1 MNKIHCVG
9 YKKPSFCRLPVI
21 FRLVTSGF
29 HTYSFKL
36 ISRYEC
42 TFCIFIFFNKFI
54 YFAII
59 IYIMAYSLNN
69 FFFFLIF
76 DDVIDFLFNFAVAEE
91 LNDILLHQ

>member
-42 TFCIFIFFNKFI
+42 V
-54 YFAII
+54 YFQQ
-59 IYIMAYSLNN
+59 IYIFSNYY
-69 FFFFLIF
+69 IY
-76 DDVIDFLFNFAVAEE
+76 
-91 LNDILLHQ
+91 HKK